1 MLLRWK
7 PAARLSARGLPVSW
21 CLRRSTLRGKPSG
34 HGVLSREEFERFEH
48 KVNRT
53 VCQGCQNHCNLTVN
67 LFPGGRRFLAG
78 NRCSKPVRTEA
89 AKAPRNLY
97 ADKLSLLDNYRQD
110 APDEGKQ
117 TIGIPMGLNFYD
129 LLPFWYAF
137 FHALGFRVLVSP
149 NSTREL
155 YAAGRIRFR
164 PTPPVT
170 LRSSC
175 TGTSSGC

>member
-1 MLLRWK
+1 MILKIVRRPPL
-7 PAARLSARGLPVSW
+7 LPV
-21 CLRRSTLRGKPSG
+21 CLVQS
-34 HGVLSREEFERFEH
+34 E
-48 KVNRT
+48 NA
-53 VCQGCQNHCNLTVN
+53 
-67 LFPGGRRFLAG
+67 GGRRFLAG

-155 YAAGRIRFR
+155 YAAGQLAIGNGVKR
-164 PTPPVT
+164 
-170 LRSSC
+170 
-175 TGTSSGC
+175 

>member
-1 MLLRWK
+1 M
-7 PAARLSARGLPVSW
+7 
-21 CLRRSTLRGKPSG
+21 
-34 HGVLSREEFERFEH
+34 
-48 KVNRT
+48 
-53 VCQGCQNHCNLTVN
+53 
-67 LFPGGRRFLAG
+67 
-78 NRCSKPVRTEA
+78 RTEA

-155 YAAGRIRFR
+155 VCRRADTIPSDTACYPAKLLARHIEWLLSRNPDAIFYPDR
-164 PTPPVT
+164 AIM
-170 LRSSC
+170 
-175 TGTSSGC
+175 